1 MEAIVNSKQLVHVS
15 CVSTAKPVQ
24 VLPLF
29 NQLVMKKIIL
39 FIIGICGASSNWAQ
53 QKAENIIIVTLD
65 GFRWQEV
72 FGGADDSLIGN
83 RNYVMDTASLEKK
96 YWSATAGDRRM
107 KLLPFFWTT
116 VQSQGQLFGN
126 RWKGNKVNNANK
138 YWFSYP
144 GYNEIFTGYPD
155 DSVNTNDKVWNPNEN
170 VLEFI
175 NRQPTYKN
183 KVAAFTTWDVF
194 PYILNTKRS
203 GLYVNADVDSLKFAN
218 KELQLVND
226 MQFLSTRPIG
236 VRPDLLT
243 YFAAREYLKAYKPK
257 VLYIAFDE
265 TDDFAHAGM
274 YDQYL
279 ASANAEDAM
288 IADLWKTVQS
298 MPEYKNKTT
307 LIITCDHGRGDHVK
321 SNWRHHGSKIEDS
334 NQIWIAMVGVGI
346 KADGEVQVPMQLY
359 QRQLA
364 TTIAALLGLNFKPS
378 HPVMDPISNV
388 AEGKGDGQPISKQ

>member
-1 MEAIVNSKQLVHVS
+1 MSIKNKLLLVS
-15 CVSTAKPVQ
+15 
-24 VLPLF
+24 L
-29 NQLVMKKIIL
+29 IL
-39 FIIGICGASSNWAQ
+39 FTGALSAQ

-72 FGGADDSLIGN
+72 FGGADDSLIN
-83 RNYVMDTASLEKK
+83 NPMYVRDTASLKK
-96 YWSATAGDRRM
+96 EYWLPTQEERRK

-116 VQSQGQLFGN
+116 IQAKGQLFGN
-126 RWKGNKVNNANK
+126 RQQGNKVNNANK

-155 DSVNTNDKVWNPNEN
+155 DSVNSNDKVWNQNEN

-175 NRQPTYKN
+175 NRQSQYKN

-203 GLYVNADVDSLKFAN
+203 GLYVNADVDSLKFNN

-226 MQFLSTRPIG
+226 MQFLTTRPIG
-236 VRPDLLT
+236 VRPDVFT
-243 YFAAREYLKAYKPK
+243 YFAAREYLKAYKPR

-279 ASANAEDAM
+279 ASAHAEDAM
-288 IADLWKTVQS
+288 IADLWKIVQS
-298 MPEYKNKTT
+298 MPEYRDKTT
-307 LIITCDHGRGDHVK
+307 LIITCDHGRGDNPK
-321 SNWRHHGSKIEDS
+321 ANWRHHGSKISDS
-334 NQIWIAMVGVGI
+334 NQIWLAVAGAGI
-346 KADGEVQVPMQLY
+346 PADGEIKTSMQVY
-359 QRQLA
+359 QRQIA
-364 TTIAALLGLNFKPS
+364 STIARLLGLNFKPA
-378 HPVMDPISNV
+378 HPIQEPIEAV
-388 AEGKGDGQPISKQ
+388 FK